1 MVAEDMFRERVL
13 LPWVTIA
20 DIRVR
25 ELNVL
30 RWADWRGVKV
40 KIIIALLSVINV
52 EGPLKDLN
60 LWLWATSLGNPT
72 RGPNQ
77 SLSVMWLVNCP
88 KMPFRSPLAPMPD
101 NRTNLLNQWL
111 WVITLA
117 TIYRGLILWLLAT
130 SLAGG
135 IKEPNLSA
143 LVSGVVVYIR
153 ELNRWLLETKAAIG
167 IKDPIVWL

>member
-52 EGPLKDLN
+52 EG
-60 LWLWATSLGNPT
+60 
-72 RGPNQ
+72 
-77 SLSVMWLVNCP
+77 
-88 KMPFRSPLAPMPD
+88 
-101 NRTNLLNQWL
+101 
-111 WVITLA
+111 
-117 TIYRGLILWLLAT
+117 
-130 SLAGG
+130 
-135 IKEPNLSA
+135 
-143 LVSGVVVYIR
+143 
-153 ELNRWLLETKAAIG
+153 
-167 IKDPIVWL
+167 